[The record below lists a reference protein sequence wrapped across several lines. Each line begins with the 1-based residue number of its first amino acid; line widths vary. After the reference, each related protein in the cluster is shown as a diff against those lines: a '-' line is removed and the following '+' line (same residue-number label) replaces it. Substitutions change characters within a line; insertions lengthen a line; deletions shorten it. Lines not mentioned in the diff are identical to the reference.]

1 MYICTSTVIKQLVH
15 AFSCALSSYG
25 ANRKFGKTLEA
36 RVALGYRPEQLLP
49 FFCVLQTLHVYHN
62 LLVHINAQDNC

>member
-1 MYICTSTVIKQLVH
+1 MLLAVH
-15 AFSCALSSYG
+15 YQVMVQAGSLE
-25 ANRKFGKTLEA
+25 NTLEA

-62 LLVHINAQDNC
+62 LLVYINAQDNCSKIMALKSNNLS

>member
-1 MYICTSTVIKQLVH
+1 MLLAVH
-15 AFSCALSSYG
+15 YQVMVQAGSLE
-25 ANRKFGKTLEA
+25 NTLEA

-49 FFCVLQTLHVYHN
+49 FFAFFGVLQTLHVYHN